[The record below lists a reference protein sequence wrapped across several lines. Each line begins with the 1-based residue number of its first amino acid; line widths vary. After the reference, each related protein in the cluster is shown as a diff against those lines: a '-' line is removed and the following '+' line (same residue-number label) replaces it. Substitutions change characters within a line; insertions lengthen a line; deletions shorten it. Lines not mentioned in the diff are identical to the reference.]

1 MCFFITIGVVEAPG
15 TVLRDGH
22 HPSGIWTIIKAVNA
36 RRVASEFKCF
46 VNFLKLARP
55 GENNLP
61 DSHFRR
67 KSYQEKKTVR
77 HCIIPILFCFFQLKP
92 EVATNRPSGEILAE

>member
-1 MCFFITIGVVEAPG
+1 M
-15 TVLRDGH
+15 
-22 HPSGIWTIIKAVNA
+22 
-36 RRVASEFKCF
+36 ASEFKCF

-67 KSYQEKKTVR
+67 KSYQEKKPLDTV
-77 HCIIPILFCFFQLKP
+77 LFRFFFVFQLKP

>member
-1 MCFFITIGVVEAPG
+1 M
-15 TVLRDGH
+15 
-22 HPSGIWTIIKAVNA
+22 
-36 RRVASEFKCF
+36 ASEFKCF

-67 KSYQEKKTVR
+67 KSYQEKKQPLDTV
-77 HCIIPILFCFFQLKP
+77 LFRFFFVLFFQLKP
-92 EVATNRPSGEILAE
+92 EVATKRPSGEILAE